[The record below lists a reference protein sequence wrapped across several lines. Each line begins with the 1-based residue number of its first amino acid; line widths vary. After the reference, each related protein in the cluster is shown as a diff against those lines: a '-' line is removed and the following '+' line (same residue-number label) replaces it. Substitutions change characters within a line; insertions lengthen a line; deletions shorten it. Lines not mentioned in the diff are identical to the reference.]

1 MSQDGRY
8 PETDQEEQKREVWTN
23 KREYILSQ
31 VVYVTAVL
39 PYILLTVLL
48 IRSCMMPGS
57 VDGLLYF
64 LRPDF
69 SKLLTVQ
76 VWLEALLQSFYAMN
90 TTYGGLI
97 TMGSF
102 NSFNNN
108 CIRDVVLVTI
118 IGQLSCIFCGFTVF
132 STLGFMA
139 NEAQVPIAEVVS
151 SGSGL
156 GFIIYPEAIS
166 KLPLSQLWAVLFFLT
181 LLTVGI
187 DSMGGVYL
195 FQLLD
200 WYSSSFN
207 ALLIG
212 CLECVVIYWI
222 YGSER
227 FGKDIKTMLGRRPPT
242 LLRLLLSYVTPGIL
256 FAALVVSLF
265 GYDPPSYGEYIYPEI
280 AKIMGILLAVGF
292 SVPIP
297 VMFVYECLRKKGS
310 ICQIN
315 SCQNDEP
322 GMDTTVINGMA
333 RQCRRF

>member
-1 MSQDGRY
+1 MSHGEKRRKA
-8 PETDQEEQKREVWTN
+8 EAGEQGQMREVWTN

-31 VVYVTAVL
+31 IGFAVGLGTFWRFPYLCNRNGGGAFLIPYFCGIFLCAVPLFFLEVSIGQFSSRSAAHVWDMCPLFKGQDFPDLLSCERVIGKVVYVTAVL

-76 VWLEALLQSFYAMN
+76 
-90 TTYGGLI
+90 
-97 TMGSF
+97 
-102 NSFNNN
+102 
-108 CIRDVVLVTI
+108 
-118 IGQLSCIFCGFTVF
+118 
-132 STLGFMA
+132 
-139 NEAQVPIAEVVS
+139 
-151 SGSGL
+151 
-156 GFIIYPEAIS
+156 
-166 KLPLSQLWAVLFFLT
+166 
-181 LLTVGI
+181 
-187 DSMGGVYL
+187 GGVYL

-207 ALLIG
+207 TFLTG

-227 FGKDIKTMLGRRPPT
+227 FSKDIKTMLGRRPPT
-242 LLRLLLSYVTPGIL
+242 
-256 FAALVVSLF
+256 AALVVSLF
-265 GYDPPSYGEYIYPEI
+265 GYDPPSYGEYLYPDI

-310 ICQIN
+310 ICQRVRLASQPTPDWGPLYDRTDIGVRLM
-315 SCQNDEP
+315 P
-322 GMDTTVINGMA
+322 LTGMKEADRDTQMNEDILYK
-333 RQCRRF
+333 